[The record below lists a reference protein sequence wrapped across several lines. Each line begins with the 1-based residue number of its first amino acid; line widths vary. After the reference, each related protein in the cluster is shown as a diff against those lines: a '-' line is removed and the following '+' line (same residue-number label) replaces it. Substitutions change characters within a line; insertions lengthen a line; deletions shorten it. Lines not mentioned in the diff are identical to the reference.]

1 MGKNYYEVLGLEKG
15 ASDEDI
21 KKAYRKMA
29 LKFHPD
35 KNKDEDAEEKFK
47 AIGEA
52 YEVLSDKQK
61 RNAFDMYGEKG
72 VKSPSGSYKKGNA
85 DPFDL
90 FKNFFNGSDPFSTM
104 FGDSFA
110 SSFHQHHHAHHAHHG
125 LHHPHASLFNSHPF
139 FRSSGT
145 GSSIFN
151 DLANGSPTT
160 TSTSTCTSA
169 GGDPIII
176 KKTVVG
182 GDGSIR
188 TEMRFRSTST
198 SSNEGKVE
206 STESSFKRQQSEPIS
221 ASSQASKQNLANK
234 ERHINEIPELGNPQN
249 ITRNKTP
256 IKSPDINIPICRE
269 STESSNKKSQISSPK
284 MSHSNS
290 TQSSEIPTDVTEN
303 IPETNS
309 TKEDMEKSATQK
321 TRQSLLQHDNENTK
335 LLVKDE
341 DEFNTESKTD
351 ESTSA
356 KTEEQEAHINITD
369 TNELSRMD
377 SDLIEDISTPVT
389 EESKK
394 EDSITKDH
402 DIGKIGSETF
412 VQKLQT
418 HDTLLPKTESGGKS
432 EPVMPTWREYF
443 GIGIK

>member
-104 FGDSFA
+104 FGDTFA

-139 FRSSGT
+139 FRSRGT
-145 GSSIFN
+145 GSSIFD
-151 DLANGSPTT
+151 DLANERSTKT
-160 TSTSTCTSA
+160 STSTSTCTSA

-182 GDGSIR
+182 GDGIIR

-206 STESSFKRQQSEPIS
+206 STESSFKPIS
-221 ASSQASKQNLANK
+221 ENSQAVNQHLANK
-234 ERHINEIPELGNPQN
+234 EKQSDQVPEHDIPQN
-249 ITRNKTP
+249 FSRNKTP
-256 IKSPDINIPICRE
+256 IKSPVVNIPICRE
-269 STESSNKKSQISSPK
+269 STAEKESSFPK
-284 MSHSNS
+284 MSNSNLPNS
-290 TQSSEIPTDVTEN
+290 RERSTDVTEK

-309 TKEDMEKSATQK
+309 ITEDMKQTVTVK
-321 TRQSLLQHDNENTK
+321 TRQNLLPLINENTGENAKILVLDDEK
-335 LLVKDE
+335 L
-341 DEFNTESKTD
+341 NTESETD
-351 ESTSA
+351 ESTTS
-356 KTEEQEAHINITD
+356 KTEEHIAHIKDD
-369 TNELSRMD
+369 TNEVSGMNF
-377 SDLIEDISTPVT
+377 DLIEHITAPAIK
-389 EESKK
+389 ESQK

-402 DIGKIGSETF
+402 DIGRIGSETF
-412 VQKLQT
+412 VQKLQA
-418 HDTLLPKTESGGKS
+418 HDTLLPKTESCGKA
-432 EPVMPTWREYF
+432 EPAMPTWRDYF